1 MADKM
6 IKAETNAVAPTA
18 DKAEA
23 VATPVVKPAAAPVA
37 AAAAPTPVIKAEA
50 PKTVAP
56 KVEAAKVDAPA
67 KVEAPKVAVPTT
79 ATPAAEPAKAAPAKP
94 VMAKAAPVAA
104 KPVAKVTAKVVA
116 KPVKAL
122 VAAKTVAKAPSKTNT
137 VKTPVKTNT
146 VTKPAA
152 ASAPVASTIQKE
164 VNIMENTVKTATD
177 KAQTMFVDMND
188 RAKAAMEKT
197 QGLFAD
203 MNEFNKGNVEALVES
218 SKIAAK
224 GIESMGQE
232 AAEYT
237 RKSFEGMTAIV
248 KSLASVKSPTEFMK
262 LQSDYVRTS
271 FDSLVAES
279 SKSTE
284 AMLKL
289 AGEIAQP
296 ISNRVAVAAEK
307 IKISA

>member
-1 MADKM
+1 MADKVT
-6 IKAETNAVAPTA
+6 KDVA
-18 DKAEA
+18 
-23 VATPVVKPAAAPVA
+23 KPAPVA
-37 AAAAPTPVIKAEA
+37 ADKVAASVVAKAKTAPAAKA
-50 PKTVAP
+50 P
-56 KVEAAKVDAPA
+56 AAKVSAPA
-67 KVEAPKVAVPTT
+67 PKNVAPVAEKP
-79 ATPAAEPAKAAPAKP
+79 APAPAAEPVIAQAMP
-94 VMAKAAPVAA
+94 
-104 KPVAKVTAKVVA
+104 
-116 KPVKAL
+116 
-122 VAAKTVAKAPSKTNT
+122 
-137 VKTPVKTNT
+137 VKTPEAVKTET
-146 VTKPAA
+146 TPIAATASPA
-152 ASAPVASTIQKE
+152 PQPKKE
-164 VNIMENTVKTATD
+164 VTMENTVKNTAE
-177 KAQTMFVDMND
+177 KAQTMFVEMND

-224 GIESMGQE
+224 GIETLGQD

-248 KSLASVKSPTEFMK
+248 KSLAAVKSPTEFMK

-271 FDSLVAES
+271 FDSMVAES
-279 SKSTE
+279 SKTTE
-284 AMLKL
+284 TMLKL